1 MLTARRELYSEA
13 VGLGSNLLKN
23 KEKRKKKKKR
33 KKNKE
38 KQKRKKKKQFKL
50 MRCR

>member
-23 KEKRKKKKKR
+23 KEKKKKKGKNR
-33 KKNKE
+33 TKK
-38 KQKRKKKKQFKL
+38 KQKRKRKNNL
-50 MRCR
+50 N